1 MENKVEIW
9 KGISIN
15 DKWLNSDTSIFNDL
29 APSWYKKRRDF
40 ENGDESYEEFLT
52 KLKRQHAI
60 ETGVV
65 ERLYDLNEGIT
76 QTLIKEG
83 FVESYI
89 GHNDT
94 NIPPKK
100 LMQYLH
106 DHFEAMDFIFD
117 IVKSERSLSVGFIK
131 ELHQLITQHQDYTD
145 AIDTIGNRVQVK
157 LLKGE
162 FKKNENNPKRE
173 DGSLFMYCPPIHVDS
188 EMNTL
193 LTIYND
199 LVDKKTNPII
209 ISAWV
214 HHSFT
219 QIHPFQDGNGRIAR
233 LLASLILI
241 KNGLLPFTVKRNDKP
256 KYINA
261 LEEAD
266 NGNPQK
272 LVSFFAQEQKKS
284 IELALNFKSDKKAG
298 SLSELANMF
307 KEKVSDGVKR
317 QKEARIQT
325 LNSNRE
331 KVFTAIY
338 DLLGGIRK
346 ELHASIPR
354 EQANIGVLSCK
365 PNNENYY
372 FHTNEIVEYAK
383 QFNYFFNRNLPR
395 GWFRIYFNL
404 EDKRKY
410 DLILSI
416 HHYGYDDDAIAIGAF
431 LQYFEPIANKGGTDE
446 TKTTIPIDI
455 EPFTL
460 SLEEVNETKFD
471 NMKEYIN
478 DIVKVGLSIIIKQI
492 S

>member
-1 MENKVEIW
+1 MDKKIEIW
-9 KGISIN
+9 KRISIN
-15 DKWLNSDTSIFNDL
+15 DKWLNADTSIFDDL
-29 APSWYKKRRDF
+29 APSWYKKRREF
-40 ENGDESYEEFLT
+40 ESRDKSYEEFLT

-60 ETGVV
+60 ETGIV

-76 QTLIKEG
+76 QTLIKDG

-106 DHFEAMDFIFD
+106 DQYEAIDFIFD
-117 IVKSERSLSVGFIK
+117 FVKSERNLSIGFIK
-131 ELHQLITQHQDYTD
+131 ELHQLVTQHQEHTE
-145 AIDTIGNRVQVK
+145 AVDTLGKRVQVQ

-162 FKKNENNPKRE
+162 FKQHENNPKRE
-173 DGSLFMYCPPIHVDS
+173 DGRIFMYCPPIHVES
-188 EMNTL
+188 EMDTL
-193 LTIYND
+193 LNIYD
-199 LVDKKTNPII
+199 VLIKKGTNPII

-241 KNGLLPFTVKRNDKP
+241 KNGLLPFTVKRNDKA

-261 LEEAD
+261 LEDAD
-266 NGNPQK
+266 NDNPQK

-284 IELALNFKSDKKAG
+284 IELALNFKSEKKAG
-298 SLSELANMF
+298 SLSELASMF
-307 KEKVSDGVKR
+307 NEKISDGTKRVKEKRV
-317 QKEARIQT
+317 QT
-325 LNSNRE
+325 LNSNRD
-331 KVFTAIY
+331 KVFSFVH
-338 DLLGGIRK
+338 DLLSEIRN
-346 ELHASIPR
+346 ELHKSIPMY
-354 EQANIGVLSCK
+354 QAKIGVNSCD
-365 PNNENYY
+365 PNHENYY
-372 FHTNEIVEYAK
+372 FHTHEIVEYAN
-383 QFNYFFNRNLPR
+383 QFDYFFNRNLPR
-395 GWFRIYFNL
+395 GWFRIYFDL
-404 EDKRKY
+404 QDKRKY

-431 LQYFEPIANKGGTDE
+431 LQYFEPIPSIDAEE
-446 TKTTIPIDI
+446 TKTTIPINI

-460 SLEEVNETKFD
+460 SLENVNERKLD

-478 DIVKVGLSIIIKQI
+478 DIVKIGLSIIIKQI
-492 S
+492 N

>member
-1 MENKVEIW
+1 MEKEIKIW
-9 KGISIN
+9 RGISI
-15 DKWLNSDTSIFNDL
+15 DEKWTNADTSIFDDL
-29 APSWYKKRRDF
+29 APSWYKKRAEF

-65 ERLYDLNEGIT
+65 EKLYDLTEGIT
-76 QTLIKEG
+76 LTLIKDG

-117 IVKSERSLSVGFIK
+117 FVKSDRNLSIGFIK
-131 ELHQLITQHQDYTD
+131 ELHQLITQHQDYTE
-145 AIDTIGNRVQVK
+145 AIDSLGNRVQVK

-162 FKKNENNPKRE
+162 FKQHENNPKRE
-173 DGSLFMYCPPIHVDS
+173 DGSIFMYCPPIHVES
-188 EMNTL
+188 EMETL
-193 LTIYND
+193 LTTYNG
-199 LVDKKTNPII
+199 LAGKKINPII

-241 KNGLLPFTVKRNDKP
+241 KNGLLPFTVKRTDKV

-261 LEEAD
+261 LENAD
-266 NGNPQK
+266 NNNPQS

-284 IELALNFKSDKKAG
+284 IELALNFKTEKKIG
-298 SLSELANMF
+298 SLSELANIF
-307 KEKVSDGVKR
+307 NEKISESDKKIKK
-317 QKEARIQT
+317 QRIQT
-325 LNSNRE
+325 LNANQN
-331 KVFTAIY
+331 KVFDVIY
-338 DLLGGIRK
+338 DLLGEIK
-346 ELHASIPR
+346 NELHRSTPKNKA
-354 EQANIGVLSCK
+354 EIGISSCR
-365 PNNENYY
+365 PDQENYY
-372 FHTNEIVEYAK
+372 FHTNEIIEYAN
-383 QFNYFFNRNLPR
+383 QFDYFFNRNLPR

-404 EDKRKY
+404 KDKRKY
-410 DLILSI
+410 DLVLSV

-431 LQYFEPIANKGGTDE
+431 LQYFEPILNKDADD
-446 TKTTIPIDI
+446 TKTTIPINI

-460 SLEEVNETKFD
+460 SLENVNERKFD